1 MGSVVGSVVGSGVGS
16 EGSSFA
22 IPGAGS
28 GVVQL
33 WVPGVS
39 GGQG

>member
-1 MGSVVGSVVGSGVGS
+1 MGSGVGS